1 MFCPEFLGSNSAN
14 PSIVKIKNVIPP
26 DLCIANACKF
36 YPVILEMFDWFPLV
50 EQHAKECNLI
60 FII

>member
-36 YPVILEMFDWFPLV
+36 YPVILGMFD
-50 EQHAKECNLI
+50 
-60 FII
+60 